1 MTSHK
6 HIACTSQ
13 KTPHIELD
21 QSVDQVRH
29 ILLVHDGVQHDDS
42 VGKETLMLKP
52 KGLRSNSGNYH
63 VALNTTPPMAKD

>member
-29 ILLVHDGVQHDDS
+29 ILLVHDGVQHDES
-42 VGKETLMLKP
+42 VGKESLLLKP
-52 KGLRSNSGNYH
+52 KR
-63 VALNTTPPMAKD
+63 TTVKFGKLPRGT

>member
-13 KTPHIELD
+13 KTPH

-29 ILLVHDGVQHDDS
+29 ILLVHDGVQHDES
-42 VGKETLMLKP
+42 VGKELLLLKP